1 MKRDAKMELV
11 AVMDCRGERGLD
23 LYAVPTGTTNPQDA
37 IHYTRVGYWDED
49 EEFGCWV
56 GLDGNGHIDE
66 GQTMYT
72 TRDAFPYLGE
82 AY

>member
-1 MKRDAKMELV
+1 MKRDEKMELV
-11 AVMDCRGERGLD
+11 AVMDCRGKRGLD
-23 LYAVPTGTTNPQDA
+23 LYAVPKGTTNPQDA

-56 GLDGNGHIDE
+56 GLAEQDYIPE
-66 GQTMYT
+66 GQTGYT
-72 TRDAFPYLGE
+72 DKDDFPCLGE